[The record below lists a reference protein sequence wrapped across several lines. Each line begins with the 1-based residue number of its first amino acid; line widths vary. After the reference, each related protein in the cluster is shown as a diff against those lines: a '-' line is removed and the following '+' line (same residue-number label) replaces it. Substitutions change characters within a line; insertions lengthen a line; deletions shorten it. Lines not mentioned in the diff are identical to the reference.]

1 MIRLSQRLRLL
12 SRSNVS
18 ARRNIFSDASL
29 SIDVFAEKRSRAVQE
44 LPKDVTI
51 PTLAAAVAALDDPGG
66 CEEGQRCV
74 KNAIYMA
81 KDEDSLRQTGRLVED
96 FLSKFKVCLLLK
108 IFASECIQ
116 TSRDIF
122 S

>member
-12 SRSNVS
+12 LRSKIPVSR
-18 ARRNIFSDASL
+18 RDIFSDASL

-51 PTLAAAVAALDDPGG
+51 PTLAAAVAALEDPGG

-74 KNAIYMA
+74 KNAIYLA
-81 KDEDSLRQTGRLVED
+81 KDEESLHQTRGVVED
-96 FLSKFKVCLLLK
+96 FLSKFKVL
-108 IFASECIQ
+108 
-116 TSRDIF
+116 TYVYF
-122 S
+122 STF